1 MTLFNKHQPV
11 VVLIPV
17 KITPAE
23 FLDRRL
29 VGIRPGALVRRRV
42 FGILRI
48 EFHPVLEPEIGTRW
62 GCELFREAREVLPQF
77 RPGLVEVK
85 GQQRGSVRSV
95 GLYRQTDI

>member
-1 MTLFNKHQPV
+1 VTLFNKHLPV
-11 VVLIPV
+11 VVLIPG

-42 FGILRI
+42 FGLVRI
-48 EFHPVLEPEIGTRW
+48 EFQPVLEPVIGARW
-62 GCELFREAREVLPQF
+62 GCELFREARQVLPQF

-85 GQQRGSVRSV
+85 GQQRGSVRSI
-95 GLYRQTDI
+95 GLYRQTAI